1 MNEPKTS
8 EGRGTNELK
17 IFLSHSTKYGELAKR
32 LKLSLQALE
41 KETLLDIK
49 ISEEMAGAANWRNW
63 IEDNVRTADV
73 FLLLYPHASMDMGW
87 CNYELGRFLD
97 RGRHVVCIK
106 NTDIR
111 KPPPA
116 FEPYQAY
123 DANENGFAKFIEEL
137 FVLGTFTNGSPL
149 NAAVGE
155 LGTEHYKRAN
165 DARTQLAKQ
174 FAEARVREHFYEMR
188 LVISICYDNAG
199 KFDAEQSIVK
209 GNPEGLHLLG
219 LDDIAKVSWS
229 KVRESL
235 GQTAE
240 WPAELERSIPSLA
253 IGSLPPPLPPFRASS
268 GIYIPVITRAK
279 SVDGIV
285 RQLAIIFVAT
295 DIERLRPRLFP
306 DSMPGALK
314 SLLHVANTIFRARWQ
329 ILEPRF
335 QEARYRA
342 LSIERCSEVA
352 RSVIADYDQLQLD
365 AEKQGMRGI
374 ASFYAIFD
382 RGLRP
387 EVSAAGDEWMRLT
400 TLMRATPADNP
411 EELSR
416 QLKGLLKNN
425 SRWLAVV
432 GQQFL
437 LTVAELDE
445 IYDISGRGDQ

>member
-49 ISEEMAGAANWRNW
+49 ISEEMTGASDWRKW

-106 NTDIR
+106 NTDIP

-123 DANENGFAKFIEEL
+123 DADEKGFAKFIEEL

-155 LGTEHYKRAN
+155 LGSEHYKRAN
-165 DARTQLAKQ
+165 DAKAQLAKQ
-174 FAEARVREHFYEMR
+174 CAEARVREHFYEMR
-188 LVISICYDNAG
+188 LVISICYDSAG
-199 KFDAEQSIVK
+199 NFDAEQSIVT

-219 LDDIAKVSWS
+219 LDDLAKVRWS
-229 KVRESL
+229 DLRRSL

-240 WPAELERSIPSLA
+240 WPAELERSISSLA
-253 IGSLPPPLPPFRASS
+253 IGSLPPALPPFRASG
-268 GIYIPVITRAK
+268 GIYIPVIARAE
-279 SVDGIV
+279 SVDDIV
-285 RQLAIIFVAT
+285 RRLAVIFV
-295 DIERLRPRLFP
+295 
-306 DSMPGALK
+306 S
-314 SLLHVANTIFRARWQ
+314 
-329 ILEPRF
+329 
-335 QEARYRA
+335 
-342 LSIERCSEVA
+342 
-352 RSVIADYDQLQLD
+352 AD
-365 AEKQGMRGI
+365 
-374 ASFYAIFD
+374 
-382 RGLRP
+382 
-387 EVSAAGDEWMRLT
+387 V
-400 TLMRATPADNP
+400 
-411 EELSR
+411 
-416 QLKGLLKNN
+416 
-425 SRWLAVV
+425 
-432 GQQFL
+432 
-437 LTVAELDE
+437 
-445 IYDISGRGDQ
+445 